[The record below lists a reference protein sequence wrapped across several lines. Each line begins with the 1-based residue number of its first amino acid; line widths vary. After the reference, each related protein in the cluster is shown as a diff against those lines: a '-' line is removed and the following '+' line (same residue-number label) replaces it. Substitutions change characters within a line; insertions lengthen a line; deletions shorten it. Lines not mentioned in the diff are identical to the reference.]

1 MATPLLR
8 RLLARRAKRGK
19 EIPARLPEREGIAS
33 CPRPPGRLVWVHA
46 ASVGETMSALPLIQF
61 LAARGS
67 VLLTTG
73 TVTSARLAQER
84 LPAEVVHQFVP
95 LDAPGWVARFLDHW
109 QPDKAVFMESEIWP
123 NLLQACDSRR
133 IQRFLI
139 NARMSAASAR
149 NWRRMPSAARC
160 LLSGFTAI
168 HAQSGADAGQFR
180 SLGAERV
187 LEWGNL
193 KFAAQPLPY
202 ESEALLALRAVIRGP
217 VWLAAS
223 THPGEE
229 DGIFAAHRALLPDFP
244 GLITILVPRHP
255 ERGAQVASLCAAAPR
270 RALAQQPVAGQVYVA
285 DTLGELGLFFQ
296 LAPFTFIGNSLV
308 DGGGHNVIEPA
319 KLGRPVICGP
329 SMENFVEA
337 LEHLKQV
344 RAVIQVQGVEGL
356 VPAVRGWLADPTAA
370 RDAGLRAKGAFL
382 QTEQLP
388 EQLADL
394 ILESSV

>member
-1 MATPLLR
+1 MATPILR

-19 EIPARLPEREGIAS
+19 EIPERLAEREGIPS
-33 CPRPPGRLVWVHA
+33 CQRPPGRLVWVHV
-46 ASVGETMSALPLIQF
+46 ASVGETMSALPLIQV
-61 LAARGS
+61 LVARGA

-84 LPAEVVHQFVP
+84 LPEGAVHQFVP
-95 LDAPGWVARFLDHW
+95 LDIPGWVARFLDHW
-109 QPDKAVFMESEIWP
+109 RPDKAVFMESEIWP
-123 NLLQACDSRR
+123 NLLEACDNRQ
-133 IQRFLI
+133 IQRFLV
-139 NARMSAASAR
+139 NARMSAASSR
-149 NWRRMPSAARC
+149 NWRRLPSTARR
-160 LLSGFTAI
+160 LFSGFTAI
-168 HAQSGADAGQFR
+168 HAQSAADAEQFR

-193 KFAAQPLPY
+193 KFAAKPLPCEP
-202 ESEALLALRAVIRGP
+202 ESLLVLRAAITGP
-217 VWLAAS
+217 LWLAAS
-223 THPGEE
+223 THAGEE
-229 DGIFAAHRALLPDFP
+229 SFIFAAHQALLPDFP
-244 GLITILVPRHP
+244 NLITILVPRHP

-270 RALAQQPVAGQVYVA
+270 RALAQKPVAGQIYVA
-285 DTLGELGLFFQ
+285 DTLGELGLFFR

-337 LEHLKQV
+337 LECLKQAQ
-344 RAVIQVQGVEGL
+344 AVEQVQGVESL
-356 VPAVRGWLADPTAA
+356 VLAVRTWLVDPAAA

-388 EQLADL
+388 EQLAGL
-394 ILESSV
+394 ILAGAV